1 MLGVYL
7 APNRKETKQIKVMRA
22 KATEWGMHM
31 SKGALRD
38 FEAWNALNTT
48 ILKSLEYPLVATT
61 LSRKEIKHVL
71 APALSAGLQ
80 TSGFGK
86 SFPQKILYA
95 PTSIQGMGVTNLFHK
110 QFIRH
115 VKDIADQTWRATP
128 SEKFIALNLEAL
140 KLEAGIEGHI
150 FEYTKNITWIN
161 TLSLW
166 VVATLSYC
174 QHYGI
179 RFKEPGRIIKKR
191 V

>member
-1 MLGVYL
+1 
-7 APNRKETKQIKVMRA
+7 
-22 KATEWGMHM
+22 M
-31 SKGALRD
+31 SEGALRD

-48 ILKSLEYPLVATT
+48 IMKTLEYPLVATT

-71 APALSAGLQ
+71 APALTVGLQ

-86 SFPQKILYA
+86 SFPRKILYA

-115 VKDIADQTWRATP
+115 IKDIADQSWRSTP
-128 SEKFIALNLEAL
+128 SEKFIALNLEAF

-150 FEYTKNITWIN
+150 FEHPKGITWIN
-161 TLSLW
+161 TTYLW
-166 VVATLSYC
+166 VADTLSYC

-179 RFKEPGRIIKKR
+179 RFNEPGRTIQKKR
-191 V
+191 VRDLVLMSAISLFPFSTTILKSVNRC